1 MFYFLLSASARKF
14 HHASPASN
22 GKYFFYNSKGGS
34 CHQQFRTDST
44 NKIATLEHLHPIIR
58 KLFTKNIPNALLGGR
73 LPYFITAWENITQ
86 DQEILSI
93 VKGYEISFVSLTS
106 QEKIPNLSKEQF
118 SLLEQEGLEM
128 LEKGAIQK

>member
-1 MFYFLLSASARKF
+1 MHVQHEMVNASFTTQKEVSVTSNSELISN
-14 HHASPASN
+14 ASLA
-22 GKYFFYNSKGGS
+22 
-34 CHQQFRTDST
+34 
-44 NKIATLEHLHPIIR
+44 
-58 KLFTKNIPNALLGGR
+58 GR

-93 VKGYEISFVSLTS
+93 VKEYEISFISLTS

-128 LEKGAIQK
+128 LEKAAIQK

>member
-1 MFYFLLSASARKF
+1 MHVQHEMVNASFTIQKEVSVTSNSELISN
-14 HHASPASN
+14 ASLA
-22 GKYFFYNSKGGS
+22 
-34 CHQQFRTDST
+34 
-44 NKIATLEHLHPIIR
+44 
-58 KLFTKNIPNALLGGR
+58 GR

-93 VKGYEISFVSLTS
+93 VKGYEISFISLTS

-128 LEKGAIQK
+128 LEKAAIQK

>member
-1 MFYFLLSASARKF
+1 MHVQHEMVNASFTIQKEVSVTSNSEVISN
-14 HHASPASN
+14 ASLA
-22 GKYFFYNSKGGS
+22 
-34 CHQQFRTDST
+34 
-44 NKIATLEHLHPIIR
+44 
-58 KLFTKNIPNALLGGR
+58 GR

-93 VKGYEISFVSLTS
+93 VKGYEISFISLTS

-128 LEKGAIQK
+128 LEKAAIQK